1 MKGRLVWVILLTTL
15 VACQNSEKI
24 YLLPER
30 TEIIAALTTKAT
42 TDEALS
48 LAGWD
53 DNDIFLQNYASSGLL
68 KATAADTFPNNFDIL
83 KFGRFINQVYDTV
96 IAIDLGW
103 DSALVE
109 LRYKIHGSFKVV
121 KCNVTTDT
129 TGQTIYTPV
138 DSSTKSFN
146 ITTRQKAIFL
156 RTQNTND
163 AMRDWQLALVT
174 PLVIE
179 GSNTFSISQIYLSIS
194 GNPSS
199 LKIPPSVGGE
209 PLTYYFNRSALP
221 TINYNSNINASVTI
235 NNTNPVT
242 IAPGELV
249 LLHLG
254 RGANI
259 YKKRVALS
267 DSDNNAVHTGILSV
281 NSHGSQIY
289 RLFVDLIDLRTVLIK
304 DAAYNSSVI
313 MLPVRI
319 P

>member
-1 MKGRLVWVILLTTL
+1 MKERLVWIILLTTL

-48 LAGWD
+48 IAGWD
-53 DNDIFLQNYASSGLL
+53 DNGVFFQNYTSSGLQ

-96 IAIDLGW
+96 LAIDLSW

-109 LRYKIHGSFKVV
+109 LRYKIRGSFKVV
-121 KCNVTTDT
+121 KYNVTIDT
-129 TGQTIYTPV
+129 SGQTIYTPV

-156 RTQNTND
+156 RIQNTND
-163 AMRDWQLALVT
+163 AMRDWQLALIT

-179 GSNTFSISQIYLSIS
+179 GSNSFSISQINLTLS

-199 LKIPPSVGGE
+199 IKIPASIGGD

-235 NNTNPVT
+235 SNTNPVA

-254 RGANI
+254 RAINV

-267 DSDNNAVHTGILSV
+267 DSDNNTVYIGSLSV

-304 DAAYNSSVI
+304 DAAYNSSLI